1 MERLLYFIASQ
12 IMIFGLP
19 AVDLYIRATENV
31 FLNTASEEAT
41 PAEDLGNIL
50 LAPAQYL
57 LDGYYAYKIFEGG
70 KEKVFLRE
78 RFDYK
83 KNFFLNA
90 SISIFSAPFLTPHG
104 VLIKG
109 FAYLSE
115 ETRERH
121 RTLVKELHE
130 RAAVDNTLYLRSL
143 GVPLPPKGFRQEL
156 LIAQNFKRRPGDEN
170 HLKEEKE
177 ALKEI
182 SVLLK
187 EEGITYFADCG
198 TCLGAYRYGGVIPWD
213 NDVDI
218 AILQPDFKRTKQ
230 ALSKLNPDLYQV
242 QDWSSRG
249 RRDSYLKVY
258 VKNTGSLI
266 DIYCYAIDPET
277 KTLTYI
283 ISGEEN
289 IFLPEQWK
297 ERERRYIAPISFDM
311 IFPLKIAILDDIE
324 VPVPNR
330 TEAYL
335 QVRYGENIS
344 PCHIFDEQE
353 NRYVKDLTHPY
364 WSQG

>member
-19 AVDLYIRATENV
+19 AVDLYIRITENV
-31 FLNTASEEAT
+31 FLNTASEEAS
-41 PAEDLGNIL
+41 PIEDLGNFL

-57 LDGYYAYKIFEGG
+57 LDGYYAYKIFENG

-83 KNFFLNA
+83 KDFIQNTAL
-90 SISIFSAPFLTPHG
+90 SLILAPFLTPHG
-104 VLIKG
+104 LVIKG
-109 FAYLSE
+109 IAYLSE
-115 ETRERH
+115 DARIRH
-121 RTLVKELHE
+121 EAIQEELSRPE
-130 RAAVDNTLYLRSL
+130 VADNNFYIRSL
-143 GVPLPPKGFRQEL
+143 GVPLPHAGSLKEP
-156 LIAQNFKRRPGDEN
+156 LIAQNFKRRPGDEK

-177 ALKEI
+177 ALKAI
-182 SVLLK
+182 SALLQQ
-187 EEGITYFADCG
+187 EGITYFADCG
-198 TCLGAYRYGGVIPWD
+198 TCLGAYRYSGVIPWD

-230 ALSKLNPDLYQV
+230 ALKKLDPDLYQV

-266 DIYCYAIDPET
+266 DIYCYAIDPDL

-297 ERERRYIAPISFDM
+297 ERERRYIAPVSFDM

-324 VPVPNR
+324 VPVPNK
-330 TEAYL
+330 TESYL
-335 QVRYGENIS
+335 KVRYGENIS

-353 NRYVKDLTHPY
+353 NRYVKDMTHPY
-364 WSQG
+364 WNQG

>member
-19 AVDLYIRATENV
+19 AVDLYIRSTENV
-31 FLNTASEEAT
+31 FLNTASEEASPT
-41 PAEDLGNIL
+41 EHLGNIL

-57 LDGYYAYKIFEGG
+57 LDGYYAYKIFENG

-78 RFDYK
+78 RFDYQR
-83 KNFFLNA
+83 NFIRNA
-90 SISIFSAPFLTPHG
+90 TLSLILAPLLTPHG
-104 VLIKG
+104 MLIKAI
-109 FAYLSE
+109 AYLGE
-115 ETRERH
+115 ETQARH
-121 RTLVKELHE
+121 RAIQEELLNPE
-130 RAAVDNTLYLRSL
+130 IKSNNLYLRSM
-143 GVPLPPKGFRQEL
+143 GIPIPFARSEKEP
-156 LIAQNFKRRPGDEN
+156 LIAQNFRRRPGDEH
-170 HLKEEKE
+170 HLKDEKE
-177 ALKEI
+177 ALKAI
-182 SVLLK
+182 SALLQK
-187 EEGITYFADCG
+187 ENITYFADCG
-198 TCLGAYRYGGVIPWD
+198 TCLGAYRYRGVIPWD
-213 NDVDI
+213 NDIDI

-230 ALSKLNPDLYQV
+230 ALKKLNPDLYQV

-266 DIYCYAIDPET
+266 DIYCYAIDPDL

-297 ERERRYIAPISFDM
+297 ERERRYIAPVSFDT
-311 IFPLKIAILDDIE
+311 IFPLKIATLDDIE
-324 VPVPNR
+324 VPVPNK
-330 TEAYL
+330 TANYL
-335 QVRYGENIS
+335 KIRYGENIS

-364 WSQG
+364 WSQE